1 MKWKEK
7 GIASH
12 DQPTSE
18 ERSTYFTFS
27 EIQISP
33 KEEMEVSSL
42 FLIIKA
48 KLTATTFH
56 QQEKKMNIKFVMHR
70 VKIYLNGLFS
80 FYREFYGLWKWVF
93 TKEKYPEY
101 CATLSTPQKD
111 SASSVLKT
119 MWSFNLNKHIIFS
132 TIYRLWLF
140 RRKAFYRRCIPRSI
154 SIINDT
160 AIVRNLY
167 P

>member
-33 KEEMEVSSL
+33 KEEMEVNSL

-48 KLTATTFH
+48 KLTATTFQ

-70 VKIYLNGLFS
+70 VKIYLNVLFS
-80 FYREFYGLWKWVF
+80 FYQGILRTMKMSFYKRKISWDLCHFAYSTERFSKFCTENYVVF
-93 TKEKYPEY
+93 
-101 CATLSTPQKD
+101 
-111 SASSVLKT
+111 
-119 MWSFNLNKHIIFS
+119 
-132 TIYRLWLF
+132 
-140 RRKAFYRRCIPRSI
+140 
-154 SIINDT
+154 
-160 AIVRNLY
+160 
-167 P
+167 